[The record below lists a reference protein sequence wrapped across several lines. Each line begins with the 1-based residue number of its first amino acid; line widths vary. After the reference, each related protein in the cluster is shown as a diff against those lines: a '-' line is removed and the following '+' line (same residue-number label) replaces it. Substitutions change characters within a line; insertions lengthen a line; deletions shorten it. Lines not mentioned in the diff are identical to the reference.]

1 MGHPPGPE
9 RHMPPLTDLAI
20 RKAKATDRTQK
31 IFDGGGLYLEI
42 SPKDSRWWR
51 LKYRFDGKEKRLALG
66 VYPDVTLAL
75 ARQRRDDARQL
86 LARGVDPGEHKKAA
100 AVARAELGANTFEVI
115 AREWLAKRDWVPKYR
130 IKVEAWFA
138 NDVYPW
144 VGSRP
149 AAELEATDFLSVAR
163 RVEARGAIESAHRIM
178 QNCSQ
183 VMRYAI
189 ATGRAKRDP
198 VADLR
203 GALTPSPE
211 NHYAAVTEPV
221 ELAPLLRAMY
231 GYSGTLTVRMAL
243 RLAPMLFLR
252 PGELRQAEW
261 AEFDL
266 EERMWTIPKGRMKM
280 RRPHIVPLSVQAL
293 AILEEIKPLTGRGK
307 YVFPSARSKARPMS
321 ENAVTAALRRMG
333 FESGTV
339 TGHGFRATARTILD
353 EVLKF
358 RPDIIEHQLAHEVK
372 DLNGRAYNRTTHLDE
387 RVRMMQEWADYLDR
401 LRDGNV
407 VQLRVA

>member
-1 MGHPPGPE
+1 
-9 RHMPPLTDLAI
+9 
-20 RKAKATDRTQK
+20 
-31 IFDGGGLYLEI
+31 
-42 SPKDSRWWR
+42 
-51 LKYRFDGKEKRLALG
+51 
-66 VYPDVTLAL
+66 
-75 ARQRRDDARQL
+75 
-86 LARGVDPGEHKKAA
+86 
-100 AVARAELGANTFEVI
+100 
-115 AREWLAKRDWVPKYR
+115 
-130 IKVEAWFA
+130 
-138 NDVYPW
+138 
-144 VGSRP
+144 
-149 AAELEATDFLSVAR
+149 
-163 RVEARGAIESAHRIM
+163 
-178 QNCSQ
+178 
-183 VMRYAI
+183 
-189 ATGRAKRDP
+189 
-198 VADLR
+198 
-203 GALTPSPE
+203 
-211 NHYAAVTEPV
+211 
-221 ELAPLLRAMY
+221 
-231 GYSGTLTVRMAL
+231 
-243 RLAPMLFLR
+243 MLFLR

-266 EERMWTIPKGRMKM
+266 EERIWTIPKGRMKM